1 MIDNVCIVLAGLA
14 AGLAIDAG
22 ARWYARYPDDSMG
35 RPAAANARWAAAL
48 TTIAGGAVSAAALAW
63 APGDLLAFTL
73 LLGWLLL
80 ALAVIDLKTFLL
92 PDILN
97 AGVLLLAAL
106 MVGMTR
112 ADAWVMH
119 VAGAALG
126 YGLLWAVETAYRRLR
141 GHDGLG
147 RGDAKLLGALG
158 MWVGALGLAPV
169 LLIASLSGLVAA
181 LVLAWKD
188 GRGVSGQSAIA
199 FGPWIALG
207 GFAVWLMQQAGAPL
221 P

>member
-1 MIDNVCIVLAGLA
+1 MIDNVWIVLAGLA

-22 ARWYARYPDDSMG
+22 ARWYARYPDDSMR
-35 RPAAANARWAAAL
+35 RPAAANARRAAAL

-119 VAGAALG
+119 VTGAALG

-207 GFAVWLMQQAGAPL
+207 GFSVWLMQQAGAPL